1 MPGPSKETELLN
13 SDFRD
18 ILSAFCE
25 EKVEFM
31 LVGAYAVAAHGLP
44 RATGDIDLWIRCT
57 DENARRVWQALNKFG
72 APLSNLAEIDL
83 TEPGMVI
90 QIGVAPR
97 RIDILTEITG
107 VNFDEAQAGQ
117 LLINIEGLTI
127 PVIGLS
133 HLIQNKKAVGRPQ
146 DKADVARLE
155 ATRK

>member
-1 MPGPSKETELLN
+1 MLGSSRESQLLN

-44 RATGDIDLWIRCT
+44 RATGDIDLWIKCS
-57 DENARRVWQALNKFG
+57 ESNANRVWTALAKFG
-72 APLSNLAEIDL
+72 APLSNLSKKDL
-83 TEPGMVI
+83 VRPDTVI
-90 QIGVAPR
+90 QLGDTPR
-97 RIDILTEITG
+97 RIDILTNITG
-107 VNFDEAQAGQ
+107 VDYQDAEAEQ
-117 LLINIEGLTI
+117 LVIEIEGMKI

-133 HLIQNKKAVGRPQ
+133 HLIQHKQAIGRPQ

-155 ATRK
+155 AFRS

>member
-1 MPGPSKETELLN
+1 MLN

-44 RATGDIDLWIRCT
+44 RATGDIDLWIKCS
-57 DENARRVWQALNKFG
+57 ESNANRVWTALAKFG
-72 APLSNLAEIDL
+72 APLSNLSKKDL
-83 TEPGMVI
+83 VRPDTVI
-90 QIGVAPR
+90 QLGATPR
-97 RIDILTEITG
+97 RIDILTNITG
-107 VNFDEAQAGQ
+107 VDYQEAEAEQ
-117 LLINIEGLTI
+117 LVIEIEGMKI
-127 PVIGLS
+127 PVIALS

-155 ATRK
+155 GFRS